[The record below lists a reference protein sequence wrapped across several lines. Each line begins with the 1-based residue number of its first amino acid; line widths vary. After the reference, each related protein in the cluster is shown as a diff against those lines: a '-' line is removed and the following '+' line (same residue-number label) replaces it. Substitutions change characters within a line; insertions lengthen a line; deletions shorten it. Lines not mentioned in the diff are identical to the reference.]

1 MNDKEYSD
9 YVYGLAAKV
18 DVNLGRQMSDMM
30 HGAIGLA
37 GESGELLDAVKRHV
51 YYGKDLDMVNSLE
64 ECGDAVFYL
73 TLFLRGMG
81 LTLQDAIDSNVR
93 KLNKRYPH
101 GFNKSDCENR
111 DKEAERLAIAGA

>member
-73 TLFLRGMG
+73 TLFLRGMS